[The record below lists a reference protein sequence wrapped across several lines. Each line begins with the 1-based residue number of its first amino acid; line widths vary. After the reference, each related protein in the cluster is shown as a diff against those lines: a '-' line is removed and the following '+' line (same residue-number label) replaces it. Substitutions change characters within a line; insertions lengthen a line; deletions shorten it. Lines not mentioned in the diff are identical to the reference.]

1 MPHKSPTPE
10 RIQDFDPNDSVHE
23 AINRLNVVLR
33 ILADYSDNPSSA
45 RNDDADDDAD
55 DTGGFEFTVMR
66 ELLTGIRDDLR
77 ATVAKVE
84 QLGAIAK
91 ALDVKAGA

>member
-1 MPHKSPTPE
+1 MSRTSPTPA
-10 RIQDFDPNDSVHE
+10 RIQEFDPNDSVHE
-23 AINRLNVVLR
+23 AINRLNVALR
-33 ILADYSDNPSSA
+33 ILADYSENPSSG
-45 RNDDADDDAD
+45 RDDDAD